1 MYEPWLELDFLEQ
14 SLPEEYELMDNPD
27 ILRQGLNDKYMWGIE
42 RLSASERYLFITYL
56 YKSKSYNTIYD
67 FNQDKAYNIK
77 ALYTKDYFGLPL
89 NKFFLTQDYYISYV
103 DSNIFKFTY
112 DYVLSE
118 NLDMTDTYDRRVA
131 EVASQMDEN
140 DNGVLVIH
148 QLKGIDDK

>member
-1 MYEPWLELDFLEQ
+1 M
-14 SLPEEYELMDNPD
+14 
-27 ILRQGLNDKYMWGIE
+27 
-42 RLSASERYLFITYL
+42 

-89 NKFFLTQDYYISYV
+89 NKFFVTQDYYISYV